1 MQQRLPPLLH
11 QSAPSRTAGPRRG
24 AHRGGDRG
32 SRRPGGLLGFP
43 LVPHHRRRALLRE
56 DFSDLYRTLKG
67 KGLVVSLFT
76 NGCC

>member
-1 MQQRLPPLLH
+1 
-11 QSAPSRTAGPRRG
+11 
-24 AHRGGDRG
+24 
-32 SRRPGGLLGFP
+32 
-43 LVPHHRRRALLRE
+43 VPHHRRRALLRE